1 MNKQMRQLAGN
12 LLSFGYN
19 DFFGKVP
26 SRRFRSLCLA
36 WCLGRYGNGA
46 AVQMN
51 CRFLNGRRIFLGDRT
66 IINFGCLLDGRKYEI
81 RTGDDVSIGPEAA
94 ILTLGHDPNSPN
106 FEDRGGPITIGS
118 HAWIAYRAIVLPGV
132 TIGEGAV
139 VAAGAVVSKDVPA
152 FAVVAGNP
160 ARMVRQ
166 RNCDLTY
173 RLRHAPF
180 LR

>member
-1 MNKQMRQLAGN
+1 MDLRLYTGSFLC
-12 LLSFGYN
+12 LLYN
-19 DFFGKVP
+19 DLIGKLP
-26 SRRFRSLCLA
+26 SRTIRNAFLRAYCGRFGDGSS
-36 WCLGRYGNGA
+36 
-46 AVQMN
+46 VQMH
-51 CRFLNGRRIFLGDRT
+51 CRFLNARRVYLGERNV
-66 IINFGCLLDGRKYEI
+66 INFGCLLDGRKHEI
-81 RTGDDVSIGPEAA
+81 RTGHDVSIGPEAA
-94 ILTLGHDPNSPN
+94 ILTLGHDPNSSN

-160 ARMVRQ
+160 ARLVRQ
-166 RNCDLTY
+166 RSCDLNY
-173 RLRHAPF
+173 RLHHAPF